1 MAGYGLFIFDYMQLR
16 FLYTALSFLLL
27 TSINSYGQSP
37 GNFSIENGLDKYP
50 LGSKIPKADSLLMKA
65 NGGEHN
71 FKGINYIV
79 YIYKKANEQ
88 PYKLAGV
95 DFKILLLTYGDS
107 TLGNIEFTKIYSSK
121 LYPDYESRAKDE
133 FKKLYAFYKEKWKSG
148 GKKETSVKV
157 GDKIIRFK
165 HYEWNSGN
173 RVMKLWLDWT
183 KHAGSSH
190 YSISLS
196 LDAKTDL

>member
-1 MAGYGLFIFDYMQLR
+1 MQLR

-27 TSINSYGQSP
+27 TSINSYGQNP
-37 GNFSIENGLDKYP
+37 GSFSIEKGLENYQ
-50 LGSKIPKADSLLMKA
+50 LGSKEPKEDSLLMKA

-71 FKGINYIV
+71 FKGVNYK
-79 YIYKKANEQ
+79 IYFHKDANEH

-95 DFKILLLTYGDS
+95 DFKILILTYGDS
-107 TLGNIEFTKIYSSK
+107 TLDNIEFTKIYSDK
-121 LYPDYESRAKDE
+121 LYPDHESRAKDE

-165 HYEWNSGN
+165 HYEWSSGN

-183 KHAGSSH
+183 KHPGSSH